1 MLFFNANFLVQ
12 AGANVLLDLRKQ
24 REQLNRAELALEDTD
39 GDLAYSNR
47 VMNKIFRRYF
57 GIHKK

>member
-1 MLFFNANFLVQ
+1 MRHALFFKFIILVQ

-24 REQLNRAELALEDTD
+24 REQLDRAGIALEDTD

-47 VMNKIFRRYF
+47 VMNKIFRRY
-57 GIHKK
+57 

>member
-1 MLFFNANFLVQ
+1 MIHILFCNFIVLVQ

-24 REQLNRAELALEDTD
+24 REQLDRAGIALEDTD

-47 VMNKIFRRYF
+47 VMNKIFRRY
-57 GIHKK
+57 

>member
-1 MLFFNANFLVQ
+1 MNIYIFLVQ

-24 REQLNRAELALEDTD
+24 REQLNRAGLALEDTD

-47 VMNKIFRRYF
+47 VMNKIFRR
-57 GIHKK
+57 